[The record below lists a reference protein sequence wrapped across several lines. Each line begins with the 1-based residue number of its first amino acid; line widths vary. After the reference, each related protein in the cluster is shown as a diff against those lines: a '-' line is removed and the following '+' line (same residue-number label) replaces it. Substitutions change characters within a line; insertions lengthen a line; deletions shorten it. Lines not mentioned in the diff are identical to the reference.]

1 MTDKRAV
8 VRLVITERVIV
19 LLSDWGGMPAVN
31 VRDAERAKKKIEA
44 AALKIFIH
52 QGYHGTS
59 MRDIARA
66 SGYSI
71 GNIYNHYKTKED
83 IYVSLIK
90 CFETRMAEKRSE
102 FMAGLGDVFD
112 PSELERLAWSVH
124 DIVFSMPDYW
134 RLMYI
139 DVVEF
144 RNRHFAGT
152 FHQFARK
159 VEAALGERL
168 QSSTRRGTWS
178 GVDPALAITSIYL
191 QFFNYFLLQKVFNV
205 KEPLGTS
212 DREAISQIIQ
222 MMTGGLWHD
231 RPRGKR

>member
-1 MTDKRAV
+1 MNA
-8 VRLVITERVIV
+8 
-19 LLSDWGGMPAVN
+19 
-31 VRDAERAKKKIEA
+31 RDAERAKKKIEA
-44 AALKIFIH
+44 AALKTFIH

-71 GNIYNHYKTKED
+71 GNIYNHYETKEH

-90 CFETRMAEKRSE
+90 HFEARMAAKRSE
-102 FMAGLGDVFD
+102 LVGNMSDIFD
-112 PSELERLAWSVH
+112 PAELERLAWAVH

-152 FHQFARK
+152 FHQFSKK

-168 QSSTRRGTWS
+168 KLSTQKGSWRGI
-178 GVDPALAITSIYL
+178 DPALAISSIYL
-191 QFFNYFLLQKVFNV
+191 QFFTYFLLQKVFNV

-212 DREAISQIIQ
+212 DRKAVTQIIR
-222 MMTGGLWHD
+222 MMTQGLWQD
-231 RPRGKR
+231 FQGKA

>member
-1 MTDKRAV
+1 MNA
-8 VRLVITERVIV
+8 
-19 LLSDWGGMPAVN
+19 
-31 VRDAERAKKKIEA
+31 RDAERAKKKIEA
-44 AALKIFIH
+44 AALKTFIH

-83 IYVSLIK
+83 IYLSLIER
-90 CFETRMAEKRSE
+90 FHERMAAKRTDLIS
-102 FMAGLGDVFD
+102 GIGDVFD
-112 PSELERLAWSVH
+112 PAELERLARAVH

-144 RNRHFAGT
+144 GNRHFAGT
-152 FHQFARK
+152 FHQFAKK
-159 VEAALGERL
+159 VGAALGERL
-168 QSSTRRGTWS
+168 DTSTRRKEWS

-191 QFFNYFLLQKVFNV
+191 QFFTYFLLQKVFHV
-205 KEPLGTS
+205 KEPLGMAD
-212 DREAISQIIQ
+212 DRAVEQ
-222 MMTGGLWHD
+222 MITIATTGLWRHG
-231 RPRGKR
+231 GKKN